1 VEKLNKI
8 AIVHLY
14 TLGYR
19 DEELVDFSLSLT
31 NPSMVYEMEK
41 INLWKEKAA
50 LADQLV
56 QGRFVS
62 REWIYKNVLGV
73 TEEDII
79 IEQAS
84 VIDDAKFEG
93 QVQKVTQDVLNPPPP
108 PEAAPEGGAP
118 PEGAPPVE
126 ESEDDLYDAEK
137 SLDDVDKLT
146 SNKKM
151 GRPPKWVDHQKV
163 TSMEP
168 TKIS

>member
-1 VEKLNKI
+1 
-8 AIVHLY
+8 
-14 TLGYR
+14 
-19 DEELVDFSLSLT
+19 
-31 NPSMVYEMEK
+31 MVYEMEK

-118 PEGAPPVE
+118 PEGGDAPPVE
-126 ESEDDLYDAEK
+126 EDEDIYDAEK
-137 SLDDVDKLT
+137 ALDDVETLLA
-146 SNKKM
+146 
-151 GRPPKWVDHQKV
+151 
-163 TSMEP
+163 
-168 TKIS
+168 TKNG